1 MITLA
6 RLLLDLSGPACESH
20 ILVTRLTHYLRALSP
35 APPKQVIVRYIM
47 PTFDVTISVTNES
60 DEAPFCGDI
69 EIKPSPGKGPLP
81 IMMRTLPRTLPRTI
95 WGCFSY

>member
-1 MITLA
+1 
-6 RLLLDLSGPACESH
+6 LLLDLSGPACESH
-20 ILVTRLTHYLRALSP
+20 ILVTRLIICAPCPLP
-35 APPKQVIVRYIM
+35 PPKQVIVRYIM

-81 IMMRTLPRTLPRTI
+81 MELIANDKAVIGSNLIL
-95 WGCFSY
+95 SEVY